1 MQDEKDKNKVLIELK
16 SITGVENLDYKVIA
30 EVLTKSAYVIE
41 NFEKILSGA
50 DRRVTG
56 NWFVGNLN
64 FSNGFRLSTA
74 EEVVKDIASPK
85 AGDRFLFLSDLINFV
100 EQIRT
105 SLVENRNLK
114 TPLSS
119 EQVVELDRL
128 ESTFRWLGISISDN
142 KISARDLEKIENDY
156 LSDTI
161 LKRIQLIR
169 LILAPNLG
177 ALPAEEKEQVE
188 KEEEPEKKR
197 LSTTK
202 VPTAGSG
209 GGFAAGVDDAGGGET
224 TIEEPDDERSRERRD
239 RRRRE
244 EPEPKTGEPIKISQ
258 LDPQSKLYLQ
268 SLSIITINQAL
279 NRYFSDASLEAMGL
293 QAGSKITFDQLP
305 LDVRQQ
311 LMDRAFLQVENLLLS
326 GQYSLKDLIKNSSD
340 RINFSNQTAL
350 NLLIDIKGLKLIN
363 QAVKQLVENKDQ
375 TAFAQTAKKNQEQE
389 LTDAKLTE
397 RVKNEKTNATTTKQA
412 EDLINTTAKDPDFA
426 RHIESALNIV
436 NSEDHLDDVFWKKLE
451 GVIGSRDVTRKQI
464 IVDNIRRLVE
474 AYIKEGVPPE
484 YFIPDPK
491 RFDFNKFKNIF
502 GNELTPAEF
511 EKHQEELGNLIIFY
525 WKRKR
530 AIWMRDIRAEFGQE
544 SMTVEEALAK
554 GETIENLVKRNQL
567 IAYTVNPSTGGR
579 QLAVVT
585 ANPSSDLAKN
595 SQVLSDFIKQ
605 QQELIAKQLEVE
617 INKQTPEQQQETF
630 KVYFEYYLPG
640 FQAQYNFKTFQELI
654 IPQMSPMDY
663 YMIAGGENLQTGAFN
678 REKTGFIQQAFGGPN
693 ETGGDDLLNNK
704 LTREGLKWAIKGGI
718 AAATGGTAAPILA
731 QWEAA
736 KKADPTGML
745 QKLEDQS
752 LGAVIEFVRKNWFPI
767 LLVTIGAVIA
777 ALGPIL
783 LILLPIAF
791 AVIKYF
797 PELKALLFGGKELA
811 GREIFGAENLSRA
824 QQEVLS
830 EEIVRATKAAEATP
844 TLTSQ
849 ISSSTM
855 LTASQAVAATV
866 VGTVSFVLIY
876 QASLNSAF
884 LTDFPTSESE
894 LINTVEKTSK
904 YASIEKKAKITK
916 GCLVTENN
924 GSKCENP
931 NFPIS
936 IEYTVTIKPKEDF
949 SLQIIDIKDTIEF
962 KQSQKGWEE
971 AGQTPPIIPSKK
983 ELDFNYFKE
992 LIKEQGGEFGAP
1004 INSTPTP
1011 LPTGET
1017 TPAPTSEDV
1026 ILIPAGG
1033 ELTFTYTLDDLSSD
1047 YNHTAIVNTIEA
1059 NFYYQNSYL
1068 AGTDNVIT
1076 AARVCLGQCGGDI
1089 GCWPTTGTVWQLPFG
1104 PYTHGAPG
1112 NTNNSWGDSY
1122 DIGCDSCSSASM
1134 YGTSKIYARFDG
1146 TLTFMGCDDNQYG
1159 CRYILAFEHDGQ
1171 TLYEDYA
1178 HMHEPNPALTSGSMP
1193 VEAGFPIGL
1202 MGNRGTKSVHLHWG
1216 IVNGASGGWWGSKP
1230 AFSMTEQLVPET
1242 DEGHKPAIEYD
1253 HVTTC
1258 YE

>member
-1 MQDEKDKNKVLIELK
+1 MQDEIDKNKVLIELK
-16 SITGVENLDYKVIA
+16 SINGVKNLDYKTIA

-50 DRRVTG
+50 DRRVSG
-56 NWFVGNLN
+56 NWFVGGLN

-74 EEVVKDIASPK
+74 EEVAQDIASPK
-85 AGDRFLFLSDLINFV
+85 AEDSFLFLSDLINFV

-105 SLVENRNLK
+105 SLVDNRNLK
-114 TPLSS
+114 APISS
-119 EQVVELDRL
+119 EQAAELDRL

-177 ALPAEEKEQVE
+177 ALPAEEE
-188 KEEEPEKKR
+188 KKAEEEEEPEKKR
-197 LSTTK
+197 FSAAK
-202 VPTAGSG
+202 VPTVAG
-209 GGFAAGVDDAGGGET
+209 GGGGGAGVDDAGGGET
-224 TIEEPDDERSRERRD
+224 PTTEEPADERRDRRD

-244 EPEPKTGEPIKISQ
+244 EPEPSTGEPIKISQ

-311 LMDRAFLQVENLLLS
+311 LMDRAFLQVENLLLT
-326 GQYSLKDLIKNSSD
+326 GTFSLQDLIKNSSD

-389 LTDAKLTE
+389 LTSEQLSE

-412 EDLINTTAKDPDFA
+412 EDLIQATSKDPDFA
-426 RHIESALNIV
+426 RHIESALNVV
-436 NSEDHLDDVFWKKLE
+436 NSEDHLDDVFWQKLE

-474 AYIKEGVPPE
+474 AYVKEGVPPE

-530 AIWMRDIRAEFGQE
+530 AIWMRDIRAEYGQE

-554 GETIENLVKRNQL
+554 GETIESLVKRNQL
-567 IAYTVNPSTGGR
+567 IAYTVHPATGGR

-595 SQVLSDFIKQ
+595 SQVLADFIKQ

-617 INKQTPEQQQETF
+617 FAKQTPDQLQETF

-640 FQAQYNFKTFQELI
+640 FQVKQYTIDQFQELI
-654 IPQMSPMDY
+654 VPQISPMDY
-663 YMIAGGENLQTGAFN
+663 YMISGGENLQAGAFN
-678 REKTGFIQQAFGGPN
+678 QRGDGFIQQAFGGQN
-693 ETGGDDLLNNK
+693 GTGGDDLANNK

-718 AAATGGTAAPILA
+718 VAATGGTAAPILA

-736 KKADPTGML
+736 KKADVTGTL
-745 QKLEDQS
+745 QRLEDEG
-752 LGAVIEFVRKNWFPI
+752 LGAIIEFIKKNWPLI
-767 LLVTIGAVIA
+767 LLAAIGSVIA
-777 ALGPIL
+777 ALGPVL
-783 LILLPIAF
+783 LILLPVAF

-797 PELKALLFGGKELA
+797 PELKALLFGGTKLA
-811 GREIFGAENLSRA
+811 GKEILGAENLTRA

-830 EEIVRATKAAEATP
+830 TEIVRATELAEATP

-855 LTASQAVAATV
+855 LTASQAVTAAV
-866 VGTVSFVLIY
+866 AGTIGFVLIY

-894 LINTVEKTSK
+894 IINFDQKTSK
-904 YASIEKKAKITK
+904 YAFIEKKAKIIS
-916 GCLVTENN
+916 GCPSPENDA
-924 GSKCENP
+924 KCENP
-931 NFPIS
+931 SFPIS
-936 IEYTVTIKPKEDF
+936 IEYTVTIGPKEDF
-949 SLQIIDIKDTIEF
+949 SLQIIDLKDTIEF
-962 KQSQKGWEE
+962 KQSKKGWEE
-971 AGQTPPIIPSKK
+971 AGRTPPIIPSKK
-983 ELDFNYFKE
+983 ELSYDYFKK
-992 LIKEQGGEFGAP
+992 IIAEQGGEFGSP

-1011 LPTGET
+1011 LPTGEA
-1017 TPAPTSEDV
+1017 TPTPVNEDV
-1026 ILIPAGG
+1026 ILIPAGS
-1033 ELTFTYTLDDLSSD
+1033 ELTFTYTLDNLGED
-1047 YNHTAIVNTIEA
+1047 YNHTSIVNTIEA

-1068 AGTDNVIT
+1068 AGTDSVST

-1089 GCWPTTGTVWQLPFG
+1089 GCWPTTGDVDQLPFG

-1112 NTNNSWGDSY
+1112 NTKNSWGDSF
-1122 DIGCDSCSSASM
+1122 DIGCDNCSGAAI
-1134 YGTSKIYARFDG
+1134 YGPKIYARYDG
-1146 TLTFMGCDDNQYG
+1146 ELKFMGCDDDQYG
-1159 CRYILAFEHDGQ
+1159 CRYILAFEHEGQ

-1178 HMHEPNPALTSGSMP
+1178 HMQEPNPAITSGSMT
-1193 VEAGFPIGL
+1193 VEAGFPIGK
-1202 MGNRGTKSVHLHWG
+1202 MSNRGTKSVHLHWG
-1216 IVNGASGGWWGSKP
+1216 IVNGPGGGWWGSEP
-1230 AFSMTEQLVPET
+1230 AFSLTMQLVPET
-1242 DEGHKPAIEYD
+1242 DQNNKPAKEGD

>member
-1 MQDEKDKNKVLIELK
+1 MQGEKDKSKVLIELK
-16 SITGVENLDYKVIA
+16 SITGVENLDYKAIA
-30 EVLTKSAYVIE
+30 EVLSTSAYVIE

-50 DRRVTG
+50 DRRVSG

-74 EEVVKDIASPK
+74 EEVMQDIASTK

-105 SLVENRNLK
+105 SLVDNRNLK
-114 TPLSS
+114 TPISS
-119 EQVVELDRL
+119 EQAAELDRL
-128 ESTFRWLGISISDN
+128 ESTFRFLGISISDN
-142 KISARDLEKIENDY
+142 KISARDLKKIENDY

-177 ALPAEEKEQVE
+177 ALPAEEE
-188 KEEEPEKKR
+188 KKPETEEEPEKKR
-197 LSTTK
+197 LSTAK
-202 VPTAGSG
+202 VPTASGS

-224 TIEEPDDERSRERRD
+224 DTPEEPTNRRERRERREREEPDSSRES
-239 RRRRE
+239 
-244 EPEPKTGEPIKISQ
+244 IKISE

-279 NRYFSDASLEAMGL
+279 NRYFSDAALESMGL
-293 QAGSKITFDQLP
+293 QAGTKITFDQLP

-311 LMDRAFLQVENLLLS
+311 LMDRAFLQVETQLLS
-326 GQYSLKDLIKNSSD
+326 GQYSLNDLIKNSSD
-340 RINFSNQTAL
+340 RINFSNQSAL
-350 NLLIDIKGLKLIN
+350 GLLIDIKGLKLIN
-363 QAVKQLVENKDQ
+363 QAVKKLVENKDQ
-375 TAFAQTAKKNQEQE
+375 VAFASEAKKNQEQE
-389 LTDAKLTE
+389 LTGEKLTD
-397 RVKNEKTNATTTKQA
+397 RVKNETNATTTKQA
-412 EDLINTTAKDPDFA
+412 EDLINKTAKDPDFA
-426 RHIESALNIV
+426 RHIESALNVI
-436 NSEDHLDDVFWKKLE
+436 NSEDHLDDVFWQKLE

-530 AIWMRDIRAEFGQE
+530 AIWMRDIRAEYGQE

-640 FQAQYNFKTFQELI
+640 YQAKYNFQTFQELI

-663 YMIAGGENLQTGAFN
+663 YMIAGGENLQAGAFN
-678 REKTGFIQQAFGGPN
+678 RRGDGFIQQAFGGQN
-693 ETGGDDLLNNK
+693 GAGGDDLLNNK

-745 QKLEDQS
+745 QRLEDEGLS
-752 LGAVIEFVRKNWFPI
+752 AVIEFIKKHWFPI
-767 LLVTIGAVIA
+767 LLVAIGSIIA

-783 LILLPIAF
+783 LILLPVAF
-791 AVIKYF
+791 AIIKYF
-797 PELKALLFGGKELA
+797 PELKALLFGGSQIAGKEIL
-811 GREIFGAENLSRA
+811 GAENLTRA
-824 QQEVLS
+824 QQQVLS
-830 EEIVRATKAAEATP
+830 EEIVRATKLAEATP

-894 LINTVEKTSK
+894 IINFDEKTSK
-904 YASIEKKAKITK
+904 YASIEKKAKIIE
-916 GCLVTENN
+916 GCPQPENDA
-924 GSKCENP
+924 KCENP
-931 NFPIS
+931 SFPIS

-992 LIKEQGGEFGAP
+992 IIKEQGGEFGAP

-1017 TPAPTSEDV
+1017 TLAPTIEDA

-1033 ELTFTYTLDDLSSD
+1033 ELTFTYKLENLGSD
-1047 YNHTAIVNTIEA
+1047 YNHTSIVNTIEA

-1068 AGTDNVIT
+1068 AGTDSVIT
-1076 AARVCLGQCGGDI
+1076 AARACLGQCGGDI
-1089 GCWPTTGTVWQLPFG
+1089 GCWPTTGDVDQLPFG

-1112 NTNNSWGDSY
+1112 NTNNSWGDSF
-1122 DIGCDSCSSASM
+1122 DIGCDNCSGAAI
-1134 YGTSKIYARFDG
+1134 YGPNIYARYDG
-1146 TLTFMGCDDNQYG
+1146 ELKFMGCDDNQYG
-1159 CRYILAFEHDGQ
+1159 CRYILAFEHEGQ

-1178 HMHEPNPALTSGSMP
+1178 HMQEPNPAITSGSMT
-1193 VEAGFPIGL
+1193 VEAGFPIGR
-1202 MGNRGTKSVHLHWG
+1202 MSNRGTKSVHLHWG
-1216 IVNGASGGWWGSKP
+1216 IVNGPGGGWWGSKP
-1230 AFSMTEQLVPET
+1230 AFSLTMQLVPET
-1242 DEGHKPAIEYD
+1242 DQGNKPAKEYD

>member
-1 MQDEKDKNKVLIELK
+1 MQGEKDKSKVLIELK
-16 SITGVENLDYKVIA
+16 SITGVENLDYKAIA
-30 EVLTKSAYVIE
+30 EVLSTSAYVID

-50 DRRVTG
+50 DRRVSG

-74 EEVVKDIASPK
+74 EEVMQDIASTK

-105 SLVENRNLK
+105 SLVDNRNLK
-114 TPLSS
+114 TPISS
-119 EQVVELDRL
+119 EQVAELDRL

-177 ALPAEEKEQVE
+177 ALPAEEEE
-188 KEEEPEKKR
+188 KPEEEEEKEKKR
-197 LSTTK
+197 IINAK
-202 VPTAGSG
+202 VKAPAGGAG
-209 GGFAAGVDDAGGGET
+209 GTAGVDDAGGGET
-224 TIEEPDDERSRERRD
+224 ETPEEPTDRRERRE
-239 RRRRE
+239 RRRNEDPDSTR
-244 EPEPKTGEPIKISQ
+244 EPIKISE

-293 QAGSKITFDQLP
+293 QAGAKITFDQLP

-311 LMDRAFLQVENLLLS
+311 LMDRAFLQVETQLLS
-326 GQYSLKDLIKNSSD
+326 GQYSLNDLIKNSSD
-340 RINFSNQTAL
+340 RINFSNQSAL
-350 NLLIDIKGLKLIN
+350 GLLIDIKSLKLIN
-363 QAVKQLVENKDQ
+363 QAVKQLVENKNQ
-375 TAFAQTAKKNQEQE
+375 TAFASEAKKNQEQE
-389 LTDAKLTE
+389 LTSEKLTD

-412 EDLINTTAKDPDFA
+412 EDLINKTAKDPDFA
-426 RHIESALNIV
+426 RHIESALNVV
-436 NSEDHLDDVFWKKLE
+436 NSEDHLDDIFWQKLE

-530 AIWMRDIRAEFGQE
+530 AIWMRDIRDEYGQE

-640 FQAQYNFKTFQELI
+640 FQAKYNFKTFQELI

-678 REKTGFIQQAFGGPN
+678 REKTGFIQQAFGGQN
-693 ETGGDDLLNNK
+693 GTGSDDLLNNK

-736 KKADPTGML
+736 KKADPTGTL
-745 QKLEDQS
+745 QRLEDEGLS
-752 LGAVIEFVRKNWFPI
+752 AVIEFIKKHWFPI
-767 LLVTIGAVIA
+767 LLVAIGSIIA

-783 LILLPIAF
+783 LILLPVAF
-791 AVIKYF
+791 AIIKYF
-797 PELKALLFGGKELA
+797 PELKALLFGGSQIAGKEIL
-811 GREIFGAENLSRA
+811 GAENLTRA
-824 QQEVLS
+824 QQQVLS
-830 EEIVRATKAAEATP
+830 EEIVRATKLAEATP

-884 LTDFPTSESE
+884 LTDFPTSESD

-916 GCLVTENN
+916 GCLITDNN

-931 NFPIS
+931 SFPVT

-983 ELDFNYFKE
+983 ELDFNYFKKIIE
-992 LIKEQGGEFGAP
+992 EQGGEFGAP

-1011 LPTGET
+1011 LPTGEA
-1017 TPAPTSEDV
+1017 TPAPTTEDV

-1033 ELTFTYTLDDLSSD
+1033 ELTFTYKLEDLSSD
-1047 YNHTAIVNTIEA
+1047 YNHTAIINTIEA
-1059 NFYYQNSYL
+1059 SFYYQNSYL

-1076 AARVCLGQCGGDI
+1076 AARACLGDCAGAA
-1089 GCWPTTGTVWQLPFG
+1089 GCWPMTGTLSQMPFD
-1104 PYTHGAPG
+1104 TDFSHGA
-1112 NTNNSWGDSY
+1112 NSKNDWWHDAY
-1122 DIGCDSCSSASM
+1122 DIGTGLGEKL
-1134 YGTSKIYARFDG
+1134 YGNPVYVPFDG
-1146 TLTFMGCDDNQYG
+1146 ELCFVKCSNSGFGCYFELSFDDNKL
-1159 CRYILAFEHDGQ
+1159 IF
-1171 TLYEDYA
+1171 A
-1178 HMHEPNPALTSGSMP
+1178 HFQDPNPNISTPGSCMQAD
-1193 VEAGFPIGL
+1193 AGELIGL
-1202 MGNRGTKSVHLHWG
+1202 SGNRGFSDGNHLHY
-1216 IVNGASGGWWGSKP
+1216 GAAHGGV
-1230 AFSMTEQLVPET
+1230 FSMLSDPGFSILETLVPE
-1242 DEGHKPAIEYD
+1242 DNDGNYPPKEGKG
-1253 HVTTC
+1253 VTTC

>member
-1 MQDEKDKNKVLIELK
+1 MQGEIDKNKVLIELK

-41 NFEKILSGA
+41 NFERLLSGSE
-50 DRRVTG
+50 RIITG

-64 FSNGFRLSTA
+64 LSNGFRLSTA
-74 EEVVKDIASPK
+74 EEAAKNIASTK

-105 SLVENRNLK
+105 SLVDNHNLK
-114 TPLSS
+114 SPISI
-119 EQVVELDRL
+119 EQAAELDRL

-177 ALPAEEKEQVE
+177 ALPAEEE
-188 KEEEPEKKR
+188 KKPETEEELEKKK
-197 LSTTK
+197 LSTAK
-202 VPTAGSG
+202 VPTASGS

-224 TIEEPDDERSRERRD
+224 DTPEEPTDRRERRERRQREEPDSSR
-239 RRRRE
+239 
-244 EPEPKTGEPIKISQ
+244 EPIKISE

-279 NRYFSDASLEAMGL
+279 NRYFSDAALESMGL
-293 QAGSKITFDQLP
+293 QAGTKITFDQLP

-311 LMDRAFLQVENLLLS
+311 LMDRAFLQVETQLLS
-326 GQYSLKDLIKNSSD
+326 GQYSLNDLIKNSSD
-340 RINFSNQTAL
+340 RINFSNQSAL
-350 NLLIDIKGLKLIN
+350 GLLIDIKSLKLIN

-375 TAFAQTAKKNQEQE
+375 IAFASEAKKNQEQE
-389 LTDAKLTE
+389 LTSEKLTD

-412 EDLINTTAKDPDFA
+412 KDLINETAKDPDFA
-426 RHIESALNIV
+426 RHIESALSIV
-436 NSEDHLDDVFWKKLE
+436 NSEDHLDDVFWQKLE

-474 AYIKEGVPPE
+474 AYVKEGVPPE

-530 AIWMRDIRAEFGQE
+530 AIWMRDIRAEYGQE
-544 SMTVEEALAK
+544 SMTIEEALAK
-554 GETIENLVKRNQL
+554 GETIENLVKRNQIISL
-567 IAYTVNPSTGGR
+567 TIDPTTGGR

-595 SQVLSDFIKQ
+595 SKVLSDFIKQ
-605 QQELIAKQLEVE
+605 QQELIAKQLEVDLS
-617 INKQTPEQQQETF
+617 KQTEEQKQETF
-630 KVYFEYYLPG
+630 RVYFEYYLPG
-640 FQAQYNFKTFQELI
+640 FQVEKYTFDIFQELI
-654 IPQMSPMDY
+654 VPQISPMDY
-663 YMIAGGENLQTGAFN
+663 YMIAGGENLEAGAFN
-678 REKTGFIQQAFGGPN
+678 HRGNGFIQQAFSGQNG
-693 ETGGDDLLNNK
+693 EGGDDLLNNK

-718 AAATGGTAAPILA
+718 AAATGGTAAAVLA

-736 KKADPTGML
+736 KKADPTGTL
-745 QKLEDQS
+745 QRLEDEGLS
-752 LGAVIEFVRKNWFPI
+752 AVIEFIRKNWFPI
-767 LLVTIGAVIA
+767 LLVTIGSIIA

-783 LILLPIAF
+783 LILLPVAF
-791 AVIKYF
+791 AIIKYF
-797 PELKALLFGGKELA
+797 PELKALLFGGSQIA
-811 GREIFGAENLSRA
+811 GREILGAENLTRA

-830 EEIVRATKAAEATP
+830 EEIVRATELAEATP

-866 VGTVSFVLIY
+866 VGTISFVMIY

-894 LINTVEKTSK
+894 IINFDQKTSK
-904 YASIEKKAKITK
+904 YAFIEKKAKIIS
-916 GCLVTENN
+916 GCPSPENDA
-924 GSKCENP
+924 KCENP
-931 NFPIS
+931 SFPIS
-936 IEYTVTIKPKEDF
+936 IEYTITIGPKEDF
-949 SLQIIDIKDTIEF
+949 SLQINDIKDTIEF
-962 KQSQKGWEE
+962 KQSKKGWEE

-992 LIKEQGGEFGAP
+992 IIKKQGGEFGSP

-1011 LPTGET
+1011 LPTGEITPPPT
-1017 TPAPTSEDV
+1017 TTEDV
-1026 ILIPAGG
+1026 ILIPAGS
-1033 ELTFTYTLDDLSSD
+1033 ELTFTYTLENLGSD

-1068 AGTDNVIT
+1068 AGTDSVST
-1076 AARVCLGQCGGDI
+1076 ATRVCLGQCGGDI
-1089 GCWPTTGTVWQLPFG
+1089 GCWPTTGDVDQLPFG

-1112 NTNNSWGDSY
+1112 NTKNSWGDSF
-1122 DIGCDSCSSASM
+1122 DIGCDDCSGAAI
-1134 YGTSKIYARFDG
+1134 YGPKIYARYDG
-1146 TLTFMGCDDNQYG
+1146 ELKFMGCDDDQYG

-1178 HMHEPNPALTSGSMP
+1178 HMQEPNPAITSGSMT
-1193 VEAGFPIGL
+1193 VEAGFPIGK
-1202 MGNRGTKSVHLHWG
+1202 MSNRGTKSVHLHWG
-1216 IVNGASGGWWGSKP
+1216 IVNGPGGGWWGSKP
-1230 AFSMTEQLVPET
+1230 AFSLTMQLVPET
-1242 DEGHKPAIEYD
+1242 DQNNKPAKEGD

-1258 YE
+1258 YEQ